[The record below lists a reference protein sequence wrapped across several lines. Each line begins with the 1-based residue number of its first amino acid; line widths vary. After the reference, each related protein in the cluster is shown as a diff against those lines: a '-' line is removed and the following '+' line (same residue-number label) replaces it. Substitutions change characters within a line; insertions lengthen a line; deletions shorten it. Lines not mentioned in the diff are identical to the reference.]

1 METIKQRALRMAC
14 DTFLSDYEGTPSLHD
29 FDLFIGNAMVW
40 EPFEGY
46 GIGTLQHVIRQQAHN
61 NEQDLRAALD
71 EPLQLLLAA
80 RNALEGF
87 DMTREEDL
95 ETLAR
100 INAFLGKRSF

>member
-29 FDLFIGNAMVW
+29 FDLFIGNAMVR
-40 EPFEGY
+40 EPFEHY
-46 GIGTLQHVIRQQAHN
+46 STSEIQAFILTQAHN

-80 RNALEGF
+80 RDALEGF